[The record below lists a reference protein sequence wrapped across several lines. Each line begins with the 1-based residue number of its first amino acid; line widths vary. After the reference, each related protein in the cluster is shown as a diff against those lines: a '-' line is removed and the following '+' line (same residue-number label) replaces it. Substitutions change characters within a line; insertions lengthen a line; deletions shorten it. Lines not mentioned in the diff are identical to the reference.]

1 MDAANA
7 KCNDTSEIIAQ
18 GYAKNADLA
27 HAWSEEQAMI
37 AAEEIANANA
47 YKQEL
52 VNAYQSYV
60 DEMKQKGADEYTAR
74 DNLQKELNDINE
86 RYTAKEASTNNR
98 RAANLDEATQ
108 KQIATLLEMVAE
120 SGSAYDD
127 LDSTTQQ
134 MVDVFMENIDR
145 LSPETKDSLNDTLK
159 GMGMTIDSNGKLLY
173 NSGEKSGQEVVRGWK
188 SKIPSMQSA
197 ADEAIKEIDSR
208 MKSGKVSAPSMGN
221 IGNAYNA
228 AANARAQIQ
237 SYLNNNPVYA
247 TVRTSHAAGGY
258 WARGGVTKY
267 ARGGMTPEIHKHAA
281 GVFTKRTRL
290 WDPVTG
296 INEYGEAGHE
306 ALLPLK
312 TSVYDE
318 IAKGIVRQLNPA
330 KLSGIVD
337 MLRSAVRERN
347 ETVTVQV
354 QERRD
359 LRAAEKATLHEEDS
373 GVEEL
378 REEAAV
384 LGSRMEQV
392 LTLLKELLGTSKSGA
407 NALLQALLGMRID
420 LDGEAVG
427 RLIAP
432 EINERLNDLYELEE
446 RGRF

>member
-1 MDAANA
+1 LSICACVSRNSRLICLSA
-7 KCNDTSEIIAQ
+7 
-18 GYAKNADLA
+18 
-27 HAWSEEQAMI
+27 
-37 AAEEIANANA
+37 
-47 YKQEL
+47 
-52 VNAYQSYV
+52 
-60 DEMKQKGADEYTAR
+60 YTA
-74 DNLQKELNDINE
+74 
-86 RYTAKEASTNNR
+86 
-98 RAANLDEATQ
+98 
-108 KQIATLLEMVAE
+108 
-120 SGSAYDD
+120 
-127 LDSTTQQ
+127 
-134 MVDVFMENIDR
+134 
-145 LSPETKDSLNDTLK
+145 
-159 GMGMTIDSNGKLLY
+159 
-173 NSGEKSGQEVVRGWK
+173 
-188 SKIPSMQSA
+188 
-197 ADEAIKEIDSR
+197 
-208 MKSGKVSAPSMGN
+208 
-221 IGNAYNA
+221 
-228 AANARAQIQ
+228 
-237 SYLNNNPVYA
+237 
-247 TVRTSHAAGGY
+247 
-258 WARGGVTKY
+258 
-267 ARGGMTPEIHKHAA
+267 
-281 GVFTKRTRL
+281 
-290 WDPVTG
+290 
-296 INEYGEAGHE
+296 YGEAGHE

-318 IAKGIVRQLNPA
+318 IAKGIVRQLSPA

-378 REEAAV
+378 REEVAV

>member
-1 MDAANA
+1 MSQKFAAT
-7 KCNDTSEIIAQ
+7 KLTVP
-18 GYAKNADLA
+18 KVT
-27 HAWSEEQAMI
+27 
-37 AAEEIANANA
+37 
-47 YKQEL
+47 
-52 VNAYQSYV
+52 VN
-60 DEMKQKGADEYTAR
+60 GAVT
-74 DNLQKELNDINE
+74 
-86 RYTAKEASTNNR
+86 
-98 RAANLDEATQ
+98 
-108 KQIATLLEMVAE
+108 
-120 SGSAYDD
+120 
-127 LDSTTQQ
+127 
-134 MVDVFMENIDR
+134 
-145 LSPETKDSLNDTLK
+145 
-159 GMGMTIDSNGKLLY
+159 
-173 NSGEKSGQEVVRGWK
+173 
-188 SKIPSMQSA
+188 
-197 ADEAIKEIDSR
+197 
-208 MKSGKVSAPSMGN
+208 
-221 IGNAYNA
+221 A
-228 AANARAQIQ
+228 AANAISAMQ
-237 SYLNNNPVYA
+237 SYANSRSISVS
-247 TVRTSHAAGGY
+247 VRTSHAAGGY

-318 IAKGIVRQLNPA
+318 IAKGIVRQLSPA
-330 KLSGIVD
+330 KLSSVVS
-337 MLRSAVRERN
+337 MLKSAVRERN
-347 ETVTVQV
+347 DTVTVQV

-378 REEAAV
+378 REEVAM

-432 EINERLNDLYELEE
+432 EVNEQLNDLYELEE